1 MVAMEQQVFQS
12 NGLRQ
17 FPTATVVT
25 QVATEILPMEAVPI
39 EMALI
44 MEISVDSADLVA
56 SVVLVRRTAR
66 KSLVCRPHE
75 TL

>member
-1 MVAMEQQVFQS
+1 MELAVRS
-12 NGLRQ
+12 
-17 FPTATVVT
+17 TVVT
-25 QVATEILPMEAVPI
+25 QVARVILRMEAVAI

-44 MEISVDSADLVA
+44 LEISVDLADLVA

>member
-1 MVAMEQQVFQS
+1 MDQAV
-12 NGLRQ
+12 
-17 FPTATVVT
+17 PTTVVT

-44 MEISVDSADLVA
+44 MEISVDLADL
-56 SVVLVRRTAR
+56 VVLVRLTAR